1 MIELLRCE
9 ADEVV
14 CLDED
19 PGFWAVGQCYED
31 FSQVSDEDVLRILDA
46 FAAKIMVN
54 ASRHVEIRRDGL
66 RLAGILS
73 TPAGNG
79 PFPLV
84 IFVHGLGSS
93 KKSPRNVVIADRL
106 VDEGIATLLFD
117 LSGHGESSSDPED
130 GIDAYVSDV
139 EAAFAWSERDEDIDN
154 ALIGLAGSSLGATV
168 AAMAVA
174 QGRAGPAT
182 LVLRAPPM
190 EASQFR
196 AVKVPS
202 LVLIG
207 SRDPLRKNVERDIA
221 GCPELTLSV
230 VDGASHLF
238 EEPGTLQEAL
248 ERTVGWFKSKLL
260 QPARAPY
267 QQGVAERADQS

>member
-46 FAAKIMVN
+46 FAAKVMVD
-54 ASRHVEIRRDGL
+54 ARRHVEIGRDGL
-66 RLAGILS
+66 RLAGILM

-93 KKSPRNVVIADRL
+93 KDSPRNVIIANRL

-130 GIDAYVSDV
+130 GIDAYLSDIETV
-139 EAAFAWSERDEDIDN
+139 FAWSEKQENFDN
-154 ALIGLAGSSLGATV
+154 ALIGIAGSSLGATV

-196 AVKVPS
+196 AVQVPS

-207 SRDPLRKNVERDIA
+207 SRDPLRRKVEREVA
-221 GCPELTLSV
+221 SCPELTLSV

-260 QPARAPY
+260 QPAEAVPAGR
-267 QQGVAERADQS
+267 G